1 MIKEDLGN
9 SIINAK
15 MAKAEFILEKENG
28 ISNYSIEEVEKLANQ
43 LTAIIFCNQIT
54 KDKLIEY
61 VKDFENVEFFIS
73 KAMENDSCYIDTCKK
88 ELLAVID

>member
-28 ISNYSIEEVEKLANQ
+28 LSNFSIKEVEKLANQ
-43 LTAIIFCNQIT
+43 LTAIIFCNKIT

-61 VKDFENVEFFIS
+61 VKDFENVEFFVS
-73 KAMENDSCYIDTCKK
+73 KAIENDGCYIDVYKK
-88 ELLAVID
+88 ELLVVID